1 MQHSTFSKAY
11 TRPKHR
17 THTQLYGDATE
28 SAVAVGL
35 GRLSYTARVMDGE
48 SVPIWLNF
56 GVGKGLLCSPR
67 LSWVVCFAA
76 ARLFPDRRGA
86 RGFPGSP
93 ARHGTGAAPPGPP
106 SHGQN
111 PEVGS
116 FCTRP
121 PTANSGPA
129 EQVRGHLQGKEW
141 GGVPHTTVLQRP
153 GPPCRLGK
161 RTESGTRHLLP
172 LPASCPP
179 GVERCSGFNLPH
191 ASELPGQLCPSL
203 PSC

>member
-1 MQHSTFSKAY
+1 MQPPPTSPTSNLSAKQCHCRCLARLQHSTFSKAY

-35 GRLSYTARVMDGE
+35 GRLSYTARGMDGE

-76 ARLFPDRRGA
+76 ARLFPDCRGA
-86 RGFPGSP
+86 RGFPGSR
-93 ARHGTGAAPPGPP
+93 ARRETGAAPPGPP

-111 PEVGS
+111 LEVGS

-121 PTANSGPA
+121 QTANSGPA
-129 EQVRGHLQGKEW
+129 EQVRGHLQGKEQ
-141 GGVPHTTVLQRP
+141 G
-153 GPPCRLGK
+153 GPPHHCATKAR
-161 RTESGTRHLLP
+161 
-172 LPASCPP
+172 PP
-179 GVERCSGFNLPH
+179 VSVR
-191 ASELPGQLCPSL
+191 
-203 PSC
+203 